1 MTDTT
6 KALIGVGVALA
17 LALAAV
23 ATLVAVVRDLKS
35 GRDGRIARAIAFF
48 RRVSITTGKWLT
60 FVDLLLWTAKNLYY

>member
-6 KALIGVGVALA
+6 KALIGGGVVVGVALT
-17 LALAAV
+17 LAAV
-23 ATLVAVVRDLKS
+23 VAISLDLKS

-60 FVDLLLWTAKNLYY
+60 FC